1 MMAGWRRTWTGL
13 KLARLY
19 LVVVTI
25 PLIMTA
31 HMSRVAF
38 VTAAVA
44 VTVGSVVFFVGLVKW
59 RRAQANRSE
68 PGRAE
73 PR

>member
-1 MMAGWRRTWTGL
+1 MASWRRTWTGL

-19 LVVVTI
+19 LVLVAV
-25 PLIMTA
+25 PLIITA
-31 HMSRVAF
+31 QMSRVAF

-44 VTVGSVVFFVGLVKW
+44 VTVVSVVFFVGLVKW
-59 RRAQANRSE
+59 RRAQSDRSE